1 MDQYRP
7 ASRASD
13 DSGSAASLAGHA
25 QQPAGFNQTAG
36 YARTTHAGVP
46 VAAGGVAA
54 AGAYD
59 GTSDVPTDAQDVP
72 QPAPPPHVPFYK
84 KRWFIISQLII
95 IPLGIALLFIL
106 LFPVIKAIAQLVVNR
121 STLDIQVAQITEPL
135 NNTFQLALQGN
146 VAHTG
151 VINARIEFKNPVRV
165 TWLDGDD
172 EVPIGMMNLSPLS
185 TKNKRATIN
194 DTTVFNIT
202 DEAAFGR
209 FAGQMITAQNFT
221 WRLESENLHVQA
233 LKFPLSKG
241 INFKKDVTLN
251 GFNSF
256 SGNVALKDFKLPSDN
271 PQGGIDFV
279 AVTTLNNPSPFSLN
293 LGTVLFD
300 LSYKD
305 VFLGTGTGT
314 DTIIA
319 PGPVDVTLKG
329 TLVPHTSEAELAV
342 MSDLFTRY
350 LNGESSP
357 VFATGRSTLQG
368 DNSSISWLSDGLKSL
383 RLEVPFKSSLPID
396 PIKTISIGDFS
407 LAFTEADPWSPTALS
422 RTVEASLQ
430 LPFGFGL
437 SIGEIQ
443 NDFNITKNGAAVAG
457 LSTPLGAS
465 TSSILVLSSDD
476 TSGSINITIDN
487 AKLNSPDPMH
497 PAFSAFNA
505 ELTSADMAEFRLV
518 GNSRAVANM
527 SIGTITLDPI
537 KVNVSTH
544 LQGLQGLKGLVN
556 IDSVDVLGGTTEGIT
571 LGINVN
577 IFNPSNLN
585 LATGDLNLQLFRDG
599 VALGTNLL
607 PNLTLTMGNN
617 SVKASSS
624 FKANDSPEGL
634 QTLNDFVGKKDVN
647 LHIAGFDQSTKVVS
661 LLEAFKSL
669 GVDVVLPGLK
679 TNLLDTAELRELLF
693 LVLPTTGR
701 VNNISHV
708 RVNLDNPFS
717 TALKITKITSAVTV
731 QGINLGNIETDT
743 NFSSDPKSKTTSP
756 DLDFNLNFDPNSL
769 FTVTRLLAVDAGLDT
784 APLDGI
790 VDVGGYTYLFTTGNP
805 PSKQRRA
812 NIFTGFNLPEFVQSA
827 FKELKSD
834 VDLTTDVTMG
844 DYKTTLKYTQ
854 PGVPTKTDES
864 LNLILPV
871 LAQPIVQKVVSGSGI
886 SIDDVLI
893 IDPQQNSF
901 KTRLRGGIN
910 NAGPFDAKI
919 SFNQGLTVVWAGKP
933 IGNMKLTDVDVVG
946 DVGAVLDVETTFD
959 VTDVDHITEFTK
971 VLLTEESFEWEISG
985 DNLTVS
991 AMGIQVD
998 GISLSSKKV
1007 TLKGFNGLKDGV
1019 KIKSF
1024 DLPANDPAGGIHLTI
1039 EAEATNPSQVGVQLS
1054 SLGFDTFVGNTMIAP
1069 VSSKEVT
1076 LAPGSTSP
1084 LSLVGR
1090 LVPQNSQDGLEVVSQ
1105 VFTNFLHGKDS
1116 NVVVHGASAGP
1127 SEVTWL
1133 NEGIKALQ
1141 VDTIL
1146 PNRGPLN
1153 VIQSITL
1160 NELKLLFTQETAYS
1174 PATSSSS
1181 TSAAFTLPFG
1191 FPLDITS
1198 LQQKIG
1204 ISFNGQSF
1212 ATLDLPKAPTKTDV
1226 EKRVISLTFSD
1237 VPFAVDG
1244 NQRSVFDDFVA
1255 ATTVGKSVTMHLS
1268 GSSNAEANT
1277 AVGLLS
1283 LPDIAFSVDSS
1294 IDGLQGLNTRPVAVS
1309 GLDVNH
1315 GFPDFLLI
1323 KVDSALFNPSNL
1335 TVGTGDVSFALQFQ
1349 DQTIGSADINGLII
1363 QPGNAS
1369 YPIDV
1374 HYAPQGGAQ
1383 QAGRTLLQNFLQG
1396 VDSDTAISGNTG
1408 STPIGSLKSALSQ
1421 IRLSPVTI
1429 PALHQTLVQSTSLSF
1444 PVDIVETGIA
1454 SATFTLANPFTA
1466 SINLLRVGTLVTF
1479 HGLTLGKIDNVDIS
1493 SSPVHA
1499 DGHSTATSQS
1509 LPFNFNLEPSNI
1521 IQLLSISSQ
1530 EQGVSLGPLAQMFQ
1544 FLIQNPDFKPP
1555 VKTAVDTQAP
1565 TCVSGHQFDAAG
1577 AILKS
1582 LSGLKVNL
1590 AVDTH
1595 TKLDDFATDL
1605 SFNQE
1610 NVPAITD
1617 KSVLFTIG
1625 AVAGP
1630 IAQHLVDGSKL
1641 QFSEANITNVSN
1653 DGFDLSLQGS
1663 LTDAGPLDAL
1673 ISFTEPVTVTWNGN
1687 NIAQITL
1694 PPICAAADSGVPN
1707 YQTNGRL
1714 KITDVSQFTA
1724 FATALLHDD
1733 SFEWTISTDK
1743 LRVQALGTIFDNVSL
1758 SKKVSFKAF
1767 NGLNGVTISNFQ
1779 LPRDDP
1785 AGGISIQTDSLIPS
1799 AAQLGIQLGSVGF
1812 ESFFE
1817 GTHVGPLSGSGLF
1830 LAAGSV
1836 TPLPLTGR
1844 IIPQSGSDLQT
1855 IGKLFSG
1862 FLAGQNQT
1870 LVAKGDFIQ
1879 PGDSAV
1885 GWLSDAFKTLELS
1898 VTLPGQISE
1907 VITAIT
1913 LDDFAVTMQT
1923 PDQAFAPLAS
1933 SQGTVAQYKNPFGF
1947 SLQVVESKQTLIL
1960 SSSGIDIAQLDI
1972 PNAPANGGVSTGNP
1986 VDLPIAFKDVPMM
1999 SLNNQGFQALFAHVT
2014 LQETAA
2020 LELKGTA
2027 DVTAHTAIGNVPI
2040 SGIPFK
2046 VPSSLKG
2053 INSFGGSASLSNVSV
2068 TGSGG
2073 NGGSEFIVSPLT
2085 NTLHN
2090 PSNVT
2095 LSTVDISLPVMFDG
2109 VKIGRAAIDPFNLVP
2124 GDNAIPA
2131 EFHYQPD
2138 DANNTVAQGF
2148 LTQFIQTDNQ
2158 LPLVIQGDSA
2168 STPFASL
2175 QPALGGLRLS
2185 SQLTGTNNPTIITHV
2200 QVLITLDSL
2209 VTNLVS
2215 VNFDVFNP
2223 FDADLVIEFVQS
2235 DSGVNGQIFAHFEQ
2249 PFDNFVIPPGQTVNS
2264 GTFGNVLLTQGAIA
2278 ALDIIP
2284 LGILD
2289 IGAANTVRIGRGG
2302 YQVPWLQLNQK
2313 AVPTKYD
2320 LQLGFSAMKQKAE
2333 SVNATSSSEAPSST
2347 SASASTVVLSAAT
2360 AAESSASAPDST
2372 KGEEEAPATTK
2383 APNAEPSLSQPEVK
2397 PEQDAPQA
2405 QPTPTPA
2412 ASEESL
2418 NDSKDSPEAALAE
2431 PKATSQDTPSD
2442 ASS

>member
-1 MDQYRP
+1 MEQYRP

-36 YARTTHAGVP
+36 YARTTPAGVP
-46 VAAGGVAA
+46 VGAGGVPAT
-54 AGAYD
+54 GAYR
-59 GTSDVPTDAQDVP
+59 GTSDVPHDAQDGP
-72 QPAPPPHVPFYK
+72 QPAPPHVPFYK

-151 VINARIEFKNPVRV
+151 IINARIEFKNPVRV
-165 TWLDGDD
+165 TWLDGDN
-172 EVPIGMMNLSPLS
+172 EVPIGVMNLSPLS
-185 TKNKRATIN
+185 TMNKRATIN

-241 INFKKDVTLN
+241 IKFKKDVTLN

-279 AVTTLNNPSPFSLN
+279 AITTLNNPSPFSLN

-314 DTIIA
+314 DTVIA

-329 TLVPHTSEAELAV
+329 RLVPHTSEAELAV

-350 LNGESSP
+350 LNGESSL

-383 RLEVPFKSSLPID
+383 RLEVPFKSSIPID

-465 TSSILVLSSDD
+465 TSSISVLSPDD

-518 GNSRAVANM
+518 GNSRAIANM

-544 LQGLQGLKGLVN
+544 LQGLQGLKGLVS

-577 IFNPSNLN
+577 ISNPSNLN

-599 VALGTNLL
+599 VPLGTNLL
-607 PNLTLTMGNN
+607 PNLTLTMGDNF
-617 SVKASSS
+617 VKASSN

-679 TNLLDTAELRELLF
+679 TNLLDTAELR
-693 LVLPTTGR
+693 VLPTTGR
-701 VNNISHV
+701 ANNISHV

-743 NFSSDPKSKTTSP
+743 DFSSDPKSKTTSP

-784 APLDGI
+784 TPLDGI

-805 PSKQRRA
+805 PRKQQRA
-812 NIFTGFNLPEFVQSA
+812 NIFTGFNLPEFVQTA

-834 VDLTTDVTMG
+834 VELTTDVTMG

-871 LAQPIVQKVVSGSGI
+871 LAQPIVQKVVSESGI

-1007 TLKGFNGLKDGV
+1007 TLKGFNGLKGGV

-1039 EAEATNPSQVGVQLS
+1039 EADATNPSQVGVQLS
-1054 SLGFDTFVGNTMIAP
+1054 SLGFNTFVGNTMIAP
-1069 VSSKEVT
+1069 VASKEVT

-1090 LVPQNSQDGLEVVSQ
+1090 LVPQASQEGLDIISQ

-1133 NEGIKALQ
+1133 NEGIKTLQ

-1146 PNRGPLN
+1146 PNRGPLD

-1160 NELKLLFTQETAYS
+1160 NELKLLFTQDTAYN

-1226 EKRVISLTFSD
+1226 KMRVIALTFSD

-1244 NQRSVFDDFVA
+1244 NRHSVFDDFVA

-1294 IDGLQGLNTRPVAVS
+1294 IDGLQGLNTRPVTVS

-1349 DQTIGSADINGLII
+1349 DQTVGSADINGLVI

-1374 HYAPQGGAQ
+1374 HYAPQGAAQ

-1408 STPIGSLKSALSQ
+1408 STTIGSLKSALSQ

-1429 PALHQTLVQSTSLSF
+1429 PAIHQTLVQSTSLSF
-1444 PVDIVETGIA
+1444 PIDIVETGIA

-1466 SINLLRVGTLVTF
+1466 SINLLRVGTVVTF

-1499 DGHSTATSQS
+1499 DGHSTATSPS
-1509 LPFNFNLEPSNI
+1509 LPFTFNLEPSNI
-1521 IQLLSISSQ
+1521 IRLLTISSQ
-1530 EQGVSLGPLAQMFQ
+1530 EQDVSLGPLGQMFQ
-1544 FLIQNPDFKPP
+1544 FLIENPEFKPP

-1605 SFNQE
+1605 SFNQA

-1617 KSVLFTIG
+1617 RSVLFTIG

-1724 FATALLHDD
+1724 FATALLHDE

-1758 SKKVSFKAF
+1758 SKKVLFKAF

-1779 LPRDDP
+1779 LPHDDH

-1799 AAQLGIQLGSVGF
+1799 PAQLGIQLGTVGF

-1830 LAAGSV
+1830 LTAGSI

-1844 IIPQSGSDLQT
+1844 IVPQSDSDLQT

-1879 PGDSAV
+1879 PGASSV
-1885 GWLSDAFKTLELS
+1885 GWLSEAFKTLELT

-1913 LDDFAVTMQT
+1913 LDDFAVTMKT

-1947 SLQVVESKQTLIL
+1947 SLQVIESKQTLIL
-1960 SSSGIDIAQLDI
+1960 SSSGVDIAQLDI

-1986 VDLPIAFKDVPMM
+1986 VDLPIAFKDVPMK

-2020 LELKGTA
+2020 LDLKGTA

-2053 INSFGGSASLSNVSV
+2053 INSFGGTASLSNVSV

-2073 NGGSEFIVSPLT
+2073 NGGSEFIVSPLI

-2095 LSTVDISLPVMFDG
+2095 LSTVDISLPVMFNG

-2124 GDNAIPA
+2124 GDNDIPA

-2148 LTQFIQTDNQ
+2148 LTQFIQTDNR

-2175 QPALGGLRLS
+2175 QPALSGLRLS
-2185 SQLTGTNNPTIITHV
+2185 SQLAGTNNPTIITHV

-2223 FDADLVIEFVQS
+2223 FNTDLVIEFVQS

-2333 SVNATSSSEAPSST
+2333 SVNATSGSEALSST
-2347 SASASTVVLSAAT
+2347 SASASTAAV
-2360 AAESSASAPDST
+2360 ESSAAAPEST
-2372 KGEEEAPATTK
+2372 KGEAEALPTTK
-2383 APNAEPSLSQPEVK
+2383 TPDAEPSISQPEAK

-2405 QPTPTPA
+2405 KPTPTPS

-2418 NDSKDSPEAALAE
+2418 NDSKDPSAAPTIPETTPRDA
-2431 PKATSQDTPSD
+2431 PSRTSS
-2442 ASS
+2442 